1 LVFTSEEDP
10 CKNLFWWNCRFSSLI
25 KIYLFYRS
33 LSTLTFGSGRKI
45 IDILITRMKGKSTKK
60 KREEDCALIALFPAV
75 LLIDGLGWE
84 TLSRSRRKR
93 ELNEGSI

>member
-1 LVFTSEEDP
+1 VELSLFLYY
-10 CKNLFWWNCRFSSLI
+10 KNLPVLPQPVNSYIW
-25 KIYLFYRS
+25 
-33 LSTLTFGSGRKI
+33 SGRKI

-75 LLIDGLGWE
+75 LLIDGLGLE
-84 TLSRSRRKR
+84 TLSRSRRKA